1 MKNIIITGG
10 ELFNK
15 GAQAMTFIA
24 VDEMKKRF
32 KDCNVYVLSEMD
44 LQRPKK
50 EQKQYAF
57 RFMGWYPL
65 KFAKCQSNPI
75 LRTVCLLRN
84 KKELMEAEEIY
95 KNADLMIDI
104 SGYALGSNWSI
115 ETCNRYLDHLEFA
128 KEFHIPVY
136 LMPQSFGPFDFHGDE
151 GRKIDKRIAE
161 LLPTVKVICA
171 REQEGLEQLKERYH
185 LDNVILTNDLVLN
198 NCGITLKNVYQD
210 IPLISLQD
218 IIPGS
223 VAVIPNQRNYEVSN
237 QFRVQNLYI
246 LMIKK
251 LLQIC
256 PAVYL
261 VSHSNPDVQICKQLK
276 LEFANEDRV
285 ILIDKELN
293 CIEFNEIVRNFDFI
307 VASRFHAIVHA
318 FKNNVP
324 CIALGWAT
332 KYHELM
338 KQFSQEKYML
348 DVRQPIDK
356 NTISITIET
365 MMNNRN
371 SNSQTIE
378 KKLSKLQESNV
389 FDIINL
395 EKL

>member
-32 KDCNVYVLSEMD
+32 SDSNIYVLSEMD
-44 LQRPKK
+44 LQRSEK
-50 EQKQYAF
+50 EQEQYAF
-57 RFMGWYPL
+57 QFMGWYPL

-75 LRTVCLLRN
+75 LRTVCFLRN
-84 KKELMEAEEIY
+84 RKELMEAEAIY

-128 KEFHIPVY
+128 KKFRIPVY
-136 LMPQSFGPFDFHGDE
+136 LLPQSFGPFEFQGDE
-151 GRKIDKRIAE
+151 GKRIDKRIAE
-161 LLPTVKVICA
+161 LLPTVKVVCA
-171 REQEGLEQLKERYH
+171 REEEGFQQLIERYH
-185 LDNVILTNDLVLN
+185 LNNVITCNDLVLN
-198 NCGITLKNVYQD
+198 NRSIDLKNIYRNMPEV
-210 IPLISLQD
+210 SLPEV
-218 IIPGS
+218 IPGS
-223 VAVIPNQRNYEVSN
+223 IAVIPNQRNYEVADESQVHN
-237 QFRVQNLYI
+237 FYVF
-246 LMIKK
+246 MIKK

-261 VSHSNPDVQICKQLK
+261 ISHSNLDINICKQLK
-276 LEFANEDRV
+276 TEFANEGRV

-293 CIEFNEIVRNFDFI
+293 CIELNEIVKNFHFI

-338 KQFSQEKYML
+338 KQFSQEQYML
-348 DVRQPIDK
+348 DVRQKMSED
-356 NTISITIET
+356 TISTVIET
-365 MMNNRN
+365 MRKNRDN
-371 SNSQTIE
+371 NSQTIE
-378 KKLSKLQESNV
+378 KKLRELQESNV
-389 FDIINL
+389 FDII
-395 EKL
+395 KL

>member
-15 GAQAMTFIA
+15 GAQAMTFIT

-32 KDCNVYVLSEMD
+32 SDHNIYVLSEMD
-44 LQRPKK
+44 LQRPEK
-50 EQKQYAF
+50 EQEQYAF

-84 KKELMEAEEIY
+84 RKELMEAEAIY

-128 KEFHIPVY
+128 KEFQIPVY
-136 LMPQSFGPFDFHGDE
+136 LMPQSFGPFEFQGDE
-151 GRKIDKRIAE
+151 GGKIDKRIAE
-161 LLPTVKVICA
+161 LLPIVKVVCA
-171 REQEGLEQLKERYH
+171 REEEGFQQLKERYH
-185 LDNVILTNDLVLN
+185 LNNVILSNDLVLN
-198 NCGITLKNVYQD
+198 NRSINLKNIYRDMPEILLPEV
-210 IPLISLQD
+210 
-218 IIPGS
+218 IPGS
-223 VAVIPNQRNYEVSN
+223 IAVIPNQRNYEVANES
-237 QFRVQNLYI
+237 QVQNFYI
-246 LMIKK
+246 FMIKK

-261 VSHSNPDVQICKQLK
+261 ISHSNLDINICKQLK
-276 LEFANEDRV
+276 TEFANESRV

-293 CIEFNEIVRNFDFI
+293 CIEFNEIVKNFHFI

-338 KQFSQEKYML
+338 KQFSQERYML
-348 DVRQPIDK
+348 DVRQAISED
-356 NTISITIET
+356 TINATIET
-365 MMNNRN
+365 MMNNRE
-371 SNSQTIE
+371 SNSQTIG

-389 FDIINL
+389 FDII
-395 EKL
+395 KL